1 MTCTES
7 EYSPAWRGEEKLRP
21 GKASQRAEQ
30 VVEYLLEIVAII
42 DRSEGVGGRVRQ
54 DGGHVLIQREIG
66 GALAELAGDD
76 GLGRAGG
83 VVGGGIGDVAQGYPP
98 ALRPEEQGLP
108 PPPLPHQ
115 PPGGTL
121 PPQR

>member
-30 VVEYLLEIVAII
+30 VVEYLLEIVTII

-76 GLGRAGG
+76 GLSRAGG
-83 VVGGGIGDVAQGYPP
+83 VVGGGLGVVAQGGAPP
-98 ALRPEEQGLP
+98 PRREQQGLAHLP
-108 PPPLPHQ
+108 VPHQ
-115 PPGGTL
+115 
-121 PPQR
+121 RRV